1 MEINGQV
8 TKIIYSG
15 DNFMVANFKTRGET
29 IRITG
34 PMFGISEKEEI
45 TVRGQWVVHPIYG
58 RQFKVETW
66 EKVIP
71 TQRTEVIRYLGNL
84 VGKVTAQNIVDCLGE
99 NCISTILEQGPGC
112 LLPISGIAEKRAQRI
127 CRKINDNFESYRVVA
142 RLLTYG
148 LTAHTAMKAYR
159 HFGPNAANLIGFN
172 PYLLTELSMV
182 GFEAA
187 DKIAIK
193 IGIEKDSPF
202 RIKAAI
208 CYVLSEAMAGGHCFL
223 FEGELAKKVVAL
235 LKCDVDDDVVK
246 KLIPETEGITVEAGA
261 VYFKTVYHAE
271 RNLADCIRRLAIKRK
286 APDVSRL
293 IKEYESRT
301 GMTLAAEQRQA
312 VREIVGNDLLLLV
325 GGPGTGKT
333 ETLRAIYHVFSRLH
347 PGGRIG
353 AAALSGR
360 AAGRIR
366 EATGINAVTLHS
378 LLGMKPDGPPEY
390 SSINPLPHDLLIVD
404 EASMIDLNLAYNF
417 FTAVKKG
424 AKVLLVGDNNQLPSV
439 GPGRIL
445 ADLISAGLPRVE
457 LKYNFRQA
465 EGSSIVSN
473 AHLVVNGRM
482 PEFNNRDCVFLHRDS
497 YQEAAATA
505 VEVVRKLIERG
516 YDRDDIQVISPG
528 KKHESGT
535 RNLNLL
541 LQDALNRDGRVIEGT
556 KFRIGDRVIQTK
568 NNYAK
573 GVANGDVGV
582 IVGEEDGEVTVK
594 YFDREVIYDQD
605 ELDEVALGYAI
616 TAHKS
621 QGSEYKAVVMVLTAQ
636 HYVLLARNL
645 LYTAMTRPK
654 EKLVVIG
661 TKKALGIAVRN
672 NRPVMRN
679 TRLQERLLGISFLSR
694 PRTKEMQDLS
704 ALLL

>member
-1 MEINGQV
+1 M
-8 TKIIYSG
+8 
-15 DNFMVANFKTRGET
+15 
-29 IRITG
+29 
-34 PMFGISEKEEI
+34 
-45 TVRGQWVVHPIYG
+45 
-58 RQFKVETW
+58 
-66 EKVIP
+66 
-71 TQRTEVIRYLGNL
+71 
-84 VGKVTAQNIVDCLGE
+84 
-99 NCISTILEQGPGC
+99 
-112 LLPISGIAEKRAQRI
+112 
-127 CRKINDNFESYRVVA
+127 
-142 RLLTYG
+142 TYG

-172 PYLLTELSMV
+172 PYLLTELSMI

-187 DKIAIK
+187 DKIAMKLGIK
-193 IGIEKDSPF
+193 EDSPF

-208 CYVLSEAMAGGHCFL
+208 CYVLSEAMAGGYCFL
-223 FEGELAKKVVAL
+223 FEEELSRKVADL
-235 LKCDVDDDVVK
+235 LKCDLIGPDTVK
-246 KLIPETEGITVEAGA
+246 KLIPKAEGIIVEAGA

-271 RNLADCIRRLAIKRK
+271 RDLAGCIRRLAVRREP
-286 APDVSRL
+286 PDVSRL
-293 IKEYESRT
+293 IQEYEKKV
-301 GMTLAAEQRQA
+301 GVTLAAEQRQA

-333 ETLRAIYHVFSRLH
+333 ETLRAIYHVFSRLY

-353 AAALSGR
+353 AVALSGR
-360 AAGRIR
+360 TAGRIR

-404 EASMIDLNLAYNF
+404 EASMIDLNLAYCF

-445 ADLISAGLPRVE
+445 ADLIGAGLPRVE

-482 PEFNNRDCVFLHRDS
+482 PEFNNRDCVFLHRNS
-497 YQEAAATA
+497 YQEAAATT
-505 VEVVRKLIERG
+505 VEVVRKLIEQG
-516 YDRDDIQVISPG
+516 YDRKDIQVISPG

-535 RNLNLL
+535 KNLNLL
-541 LQDALNRDGRVIEGT
+541 LQNALNRDGRVIEGT
-556 KFRIGDRVIQTK
+556 KFRIGDWVIQLK

-594 YFDREVIYDQD
+594 YFDREVVYDQG

-621 QGSEYKAVVMVLTAQ
+621 QGSEYKAVVMVMTTQ

-645 LYTAMTRPK
+645 LYTAMTRPR

-661 TKKALGIAVRN
+661 TRKALGIAVRN
-672 NRPVMRN
+672 DRPVTRN
-679 TRLQERLLGISFLSR
+679 TRLKERLLGISFLSR
-694 PRTKEMQDLS
+694 PRKKEEMLDLS